1 MSYTVKIVTGCRIFK
16 SRKWMS
22 KNRKN
27 WCQCLKKNHVFSS
40 SPPSPPG
47 LLLPGCW
54 PPTASPP
61 LGPWA
66 HPWDVKHGAPEHSS
80 FSGGLVVGGTSIVV
94 VDYCPLLLKALPS
107 PCCWS
112 SGRSRVMTT
121 RPTVGWCHSALEFIW
136 MSTLALNHR
145 GHSASKQI
153 VKSFQAKKM
162 PKLSTDFDSYLGEAL
177 WQFNKWFQATGP
189 QLQIHPWRVCNFLI
203 GNWDQIRFANKY
215 WHFPFFASC
224 TAITTVT
231 TIIKLTTLG
240 SQKKK
245 KGNSSNTIIL

>member
-1 MSYTVKIVTGCRIFK
+1 MSYTVKIVTGCRIVK
-16 SRKWMS
+16 KVKV
-22 KNRKN
+22 KNWKN

-107 PCCWS
+107 L
-112 SGRSRVMTT
+112 M
-121 RPTVGWCHSALEFIW
+121 
-136 MSTLALNHR
+136 
-145 GHSASKQI
+145 
-153 VKSFQAKKM
+153 
-162 PKLSTDFDSYLGEAL
+162 
-177 WQFNKWFQATGP
+177 
-189 QLQIHPWRVCNFLI
+189 
-203 GNWDQIRFANKY
+203 
-215 WHFPFFASC
+215 
-224 TAITTVT
+224 
-231 TIIKLTTLG
+231 
-240 SQKKK
+240 KKK
-245 KGNSSNTIIL
+245 KKLSSQIPSSSSWRKNYKTMVELEDVENEIDEEYKARRLKEEKKAIGTIKRNPKPKN